1 MILAPYCASR
11 VLWLAL
17 DVSRTM
23 GLASYIYSSCAAF
36 TRRFWPLKNLSK
48 KSQQKQKLI
57 NKPLADSTE
66 NRIKPKTRP
75 LILLDFLTERKK

>member
-1 MILAPYCASR
+1 
-11 VLWLAL
+11 
-17 DVSRTM
+17 M
-23 GLASYIYSSCAAF
+23 GLASYIYGAYAAF
-36 TRRFWPLKNLSK
+36 TRRFWPPKNLSK